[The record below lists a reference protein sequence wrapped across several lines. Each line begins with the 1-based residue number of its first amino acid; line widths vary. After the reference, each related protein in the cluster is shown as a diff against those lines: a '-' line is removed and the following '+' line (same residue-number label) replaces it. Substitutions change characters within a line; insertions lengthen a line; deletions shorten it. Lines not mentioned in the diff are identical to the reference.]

1 MIAAPLGNRAAVA
14 DAAIDDLQL
23 RQSQLTQRKDLNQVE
38 VDVQN
43 GVIALRQARA
53 RYDAA
58 VKNRVLQEQL
68 LDAEQ
73 RRFRLGAS
81 IPYNVIQQQRD
92 LVAAQYAETV
102 ALVSY
107 SSAKIALDQ
116 SLGATLE
123 VNHVSIDEARTGK
136 VARPPAALPPEGTR

>member
-1 MIAAPLGNRAAVA
+1 
-14 DAAIDDLQL
+14 
-23 RQSQLTQRKDLNQVE
+23 
-38 VDVQN
+38 
-43 GVIALRQARA
+43 
-53 RYDAA
+53 

>member
-1 MIAAPLGNRAAVA
+1 
-14 DAAIDDLQL
+14 
-23 RQSQLTQRKDLNQVE
+23 VE
-38 VDVQN
+38 VDIQN
-43 GVIALRQARA
+43 AVIALRQARA

-58 VKNRVLQEQL
+58 ERNRVLQEQL

-92 LVAAQYAETV
+92 LVNAQYALSA

-107 SSAKIALDQ
+107 SNARIALDQ

-123 VNHVSIDEARTGK
+123 VNHISIDEARIGR
-136 VARPPAALPPEGTR
+136 VSRPPAPLPPEGDK